1 MAIPNANTDD
11 AMHPMMVYNI
21 TAKALI
27 GVKPPISMPQN
38 NRGSEA
44 SANAD
49 RFAMVGD
56 NIAKRLVLKNGIRA
70 LHGEAPLP
78 SRKSYWARLR

>member
-1 MAIPNANTDD
+1 MPNDNTED
-11 AMHPMMVYNI
+11 AMHPIMVYSI

-27 GVKPPISMPQN
+27 GVEPPISMPQN

-49 RFAMVGD
+49 RFSMVGD
-56 NIAKRLVLKNGIRA
+56 NIAKRLALKNGIRA

-78 SRKSYWARLR
+78 NRK